1 MSSIIKILG
10 ISTPL
15 SLFHVFFEQNAN
27 GPDQSYNELNNP
39 SREFLKAISQTLKP
53 KRRLAEQILRSQW
66 AVTQIQMLKLL

>member
-10 ISTPL
+10 ILTPL

-27 GPDQSYNELNNP
+27 GPQSHNELNNP

-66 AVTQIQMLKLL
+66 AVTQIQMLKLP

>member
-27 GPDQSYNELNNP
+27 GPQSHNELNNP

-66 AVTQIQMLKLL
+66 AVTQIQMLKLP